1 MSQEQTMRAWQFTEV
16 GKALTMSEV
25 PAPAPA
31 ADELVVHVRAA
42 GLCHSDIGF
51 LDGTLTPLLPFRPIT
66 LGHEIAG
73 IVSAVGPDVTE
84 FSVGQKVV
92 IPAAI
97 EGPGTSL
104 NGGFAD
110 EVVVPERLVV
120 ALPDG
125 VPFDQAAA
133 ATDAGLTS
141 YHAVSV
147 QGGVSPG
154 ARVGIIGLGGLGSLG
169 AQTALALGARVFVA
183 EKNERVHDFARSLG
197 AESVASDITDFAGEG
212 LDVVIDFAGFGTTT
226 DGAIHSVRRGG
237 RIVQVGLG
245 RARGEIDLQALTLNE
260 VELVGSQA
268 GTKEDCVAVL
278 DLVAEGRLSSRITEI
293 GFEEI
298 ADGIGRLERGEVIG
312 RLVAVFG

>member
-1 MSQEQTMRAWQFTEV
+1 MRAWQFTEV
-16 GKALTMSEV
+16 GKPLTMSEV

-42 GLCHSDIGF
+42 GLCHSDVGF

-147 QGGVSPG
+147 QGRVSPG

-169 AQTALALGARVFVA
+169 AQTALALGARLFVA
-183 EKNERVHDFARSLG
+183 EKNERVHDFAGSLG

-226 DGAIHSVRRGG
+226 DGAIHAVRRGG

-245 RARGEIDLQALTLNE
+245 HARGEIDLQALTLNE

-312 RLVAVFG
+312 RLVATFG

>member
-1 MSQEQTMRAWQFTEV
+1 MRAWQFTEV
-16 GKALTMSEV
+16 GKPLTMSEV

-42 GLCHSDIGF
+42 GLCHSDVGF

-147 QGGVSPG
+147 QGRVSPG

-169 AQTALALGARVFVA
+169 AQTALALGARLFVA

-197 AESVASDITDFAGEG
+197 AESVVSDITDLAGEG

>member
-1 MSQEQTMRAWQFTEV
+1 MRAWQFTEV
-16 GKALTMSEV
+16 GKPLTMSEV
-25 PAPAPA
+25 TAPAPA

-42 GLCHSDIGF
+42 GLCHSDVGF

-110 EVVVPERLVV
+110 EVAVPERLVV

-147 QGGVSPG
+147 QGRVSPG

-169 AQTALALGARVFVA
+169 AQTALALGARLFVA

-197 AESVASDITDFAGEG
+197 AESIANDITDFAGEE

-298 ADGIGRLERGEVIG
+298 ADGIGRLERGDVIG
-312 RLVAVFG
+312 RLVASFG

>member
-1 MSQEQTMRAWQFTEV
+1 MSQEQTMRAWQFTDV
-16 GKALTMSEV
+16 GKPLTMSEV

-31 ADELVVHVRAA
+31 AGELVVHVRAA
-42 GLCHSDIGF
+42 GLCHSDVGF

-147 QGGVSPG
+147 QGRVSPG

-169 AQTALALGARVFVA
+169 AQTALALGARLFVA
-183 EKNERVHDFARSLG
+183 EKNERVHDFPRSLG

-312 RLVAVFG
+312 RLVASFG